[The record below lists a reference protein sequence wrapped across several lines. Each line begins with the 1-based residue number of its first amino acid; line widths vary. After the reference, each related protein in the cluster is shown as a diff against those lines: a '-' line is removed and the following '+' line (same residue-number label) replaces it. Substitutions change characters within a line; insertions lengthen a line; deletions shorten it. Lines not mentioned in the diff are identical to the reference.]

1 MIKKYNRGFTLIELL
16 VVIAIIGILSG
27 IVITALSGARDKAKD
42 AKVKGDLAGF
52 RTAAELSYNDNGNS
66 YDTTGGGLSVCAPEN
81 PSTKT
86 YLKSLGSLC
95 KVAANSYSMAAP
107 LEDGKFWCVDSD
119 GYSGF
124 SVGNNTADGCDA
136 PAEDATNPVI

>member
-27 IVITALSGARDKAKD
+27 IVITALSGARDKAYD

-66 YDTTGGGLSVCAPEN
+66 YDGSRGGAGLSVCAPGNE
-81 PSTKT
+81 SVAT
-86 YLKSLGSLC
+86 YLEELGTDNCFASP
-95 KVAANSYSMAAP
+95 NSYAISSP
-107 LEDGKFWCVDSD
+107 LKEETESWCVDSD
-119 GYSGF
+119 GHSDLGVAT
-124 SVGNNTADGCDA
+124 SADGCTPA
-136 PAEDATNPVI
+136 VPAE